1 MLWLSWPSCIL
12 LVVLLMTSSA
22 QPKIVSTDV
31 GSLVFKRWPLE
42 LILRSVR
49 RNLIRLFLQ
58 RVSCCAY
65 RVCRPLDGFSY
76 RGSNPPCL
84 PSRGPTW
91 LIWEQTWPF
100 VVNNIQTWNISE
112 RVEDI
117 WTSDSN
123 ISAFSGLPDWNLSF
137 FILLFVKATFPPL
150 LLPLSLG
157 NGRISQLNSCPT
169 PLTHF
174 LVRPPLV
181 LILIR
186 IVFMKILGLFTCSY
200 ESYIILHSRI
210 ASCVLHL
217 GKV

>member
-49 RNLIRLFLQ
+49 GNLIRLFLQ
-58 RVSCCAY
+58 SVSCCAY
-65 RVCRPLDGFSY
+65 WVCRPLDGFSY

-91 LIWEQTWPF
+91 LIW
-100 VVNNIQTWNISE
+100 NIWTWNISE

-117 WTSDSN
+117 WASDSK

-137 FILLFVKATFPPL
+137 FIFTFCGGYFSATAAALEPREWAD
-150 LLPLSLG
+150 LSVEFLSHTFDTFFG
-157 NGRISQLNSCPT
+157 TTTLSFDPDSYCFHEDSWTFHMFLRELHNPT
-169 PLTHF
+169 
-174 LVRPPLV
+174 
-181 LILIR
+181 
-186 IVFMKILGLFTCSY
+186 
-200 ESYIILHSRI
+200 
-210 ASCVLHL
+210 
-217 GKV
+217 